1 MTKPDNSQ
9 TKLKTYIFTGAIV
22 LVLALIV
29 LLAALSPPAPESV
42 VSDML
47 HSFAR
52 RDIQA
57 LEKCVSRPVLE
68 DLRATTLKAD
78 ESRWQLFW
86 QDGSELFQSFEIE
99 KADISGDQ
107 AVVTVYYG
115 PGLIQ
120 ADDFLLRREGRGW
133 KVYGTT
139 D

>member
-9 TKLKTYIFTGAIV
+9 TKLKTYIFTGAVV

-52 RDIQA
+52 QDIQA
-57 LEKCVSRPVLE
+57 LEKCVSSSILE
-68 DLRATTLKAD
+68 DLQATTLKAE

-86 QDGSELFQSFEIE
+86 QDGAELFQHFKVE
-99 KADISGDQ
+99 KADISGDE

-120 ADDFLLRREGRGW
+120 ADDFFLRREGRGW
-133 KVYGTT
+133 KVYGAT